1 MSKDLQTIAVGVIGA
16 GGMGGRH
23 ARNLHARIAGA
34 KVVAIMDADATR
46 AQKVAAD
53 CGNAQVFTDA
63 AKLIQAAHV
72 DAVLIASPDSTHA
85 GFVLECLR
93 QQKQVL
99 CEKPLAVTAADAQM
113 IMDAELKLGG
123 KFVQVGFM
131 RHYDPQH
138 VGVKRA
144 IAAGEIGRP
153 ILFKGWH
160 RNIAA
165 DPGSTSDAIITG
177 SAIHDL
183 DSARWLMEQEIEEV
197 YVHGANTDP
206 ALSQDVWDMQIIQL
220 TMSAGCLAMIEVY
233 VNAQYGYEVGVEV
246 VGTQGTAQT
255 GLTAPALVRSKLTL
269 AQRIEEDWLKR
280 FDPAYITEL
289 QSWINS
295 IKNGGQPTGPNTW
308 DGYTSLLAAEA
319 CIESIHSGQPQKVK
333 QQARPA
339 FYQA

>member
-1 MSKDLQTIAVGVIGA
+1 MSKDLQTIAVGIIGA

-23 ARNLHARIAGA
+23 ARNLYARVVGA
-34 KVVAIMDADATR
+34 KVVAVMDADAAR
-46 AQKVAAD
+46 AQQVATD
-53 CGNAQVFTDA
+53 CGDAQVFTDA
-63 AKLIQAAHV
+63 HQLIQAANV
-72 DAVLIASPDSTHA
+72 DAVLIASPDRTHA
-85 GFVLECLR
+85 EFVLACLR

-99 CEKPLAVTAADAQM
+99 CEKPLAVTAADAQQ
-113 IMDAELKLGG
+113 IIDAELKLGR

-144 IAAGEIGRP
+144 IETGKLGRP

-165 DPGSTSDAIITG
+165 DPNPTSADIVTG

-183 DSARWLMEQEIEEV
+183 DSARWLLSQEIEEV
-197 YVHGANTDP
+197 YVRGATTD
-206 ALSQDVWDMQIIQL
+206 ARLDKTVWDLQIIQL
-220 TMSAGCLAMIEVY
+220 TMSGGCLATIEVY
-233 VNAQYGYEVGVEV
+233 VNAKYGFEVGVEI

-255 GLTAPALVRSKLTL
+255 GLTAPSLIRSQLALT
-269 AQRIEEDWLKR
+269 QPIEEDWLQR
-280 FDPAYITEL
+280 FDPAYLTEL

-295 IKNGGQPTGPNTW
+295 IKQGGQPTGPNTW

-319 CIESIHSGQPQKVK
+319 CIKSIHTGQPQTVK
-333 QQARPA
+333 AQARA
-339 FYQA
+339 ALYAV